1 VIDPD
6 DERTALS
13 RRAVPELA
21 AEAPDERTLPARRRR
36 ARTDAATPADV
47 DVTVV
52 SARSLIPPDSE
63 LTTQAATTSAAVGPR
78 RRGHGA
84 ADVDELTATVVRKS
98 TGAADAPA
106 SPAAAA
112 GTPAP
117 RARVAS
123 APQTDASPYRARPV
137 PPTMAARVEPARS
150 APQAYVDTAAAE
162 AVGRRRRRRR
172 AIVTAV
178 AASVLVVVVAV
189 SLAALLTAG

>member
-1 VIDPD
+1 MIDPD

-13 RRAVPELA
+13 RRAVPA
-21 AEAPDERTLPARRRR
+21 DEAPDERTLPARRRR
-36 ARTDAATPADV
+36 AGTDAAPPADVDV

-84 ADVDELTATVVRKS
+84 ADIDELTATVVRKS

-123 APQTDASPYRARPV
+123 APRADATAYRARPV
-137 PPTMAARVEPARS
+137 PPTVAARAEPARS

-162 AVGRRRRRRR
+162 AAGRRRRRRR